1 MFELSLILLFII
13 LSLVIFNSFSSDIKW
28 FFSPF
33 IYSSV
38 SKFISVIYLSKG
50 SIYMWE
56 FGRTSISDFSF
67 IYFFIGM
74 SALGFGAY
82 HFIFLCANYF
92 EPQFPRIYIIAK
104 LLALFG
110 IICTIGI
117 IVTPADVKSLY
128 LLHNTFAYWVFYTDL
143 KILALFTWFF
153 FRIKDYF
160 VARILLISTIL
171 IGLYIFF
178 LEYGPQP
185 WMDYQ
190 ALKLHATAQKLAV
203 LVLVIAVWTMTASK
217 KLSYDK
223 IN

>member
-1 MFELSLILLFII
+1 MASLFYGGGNYIFTDTSSYSFTTNFLSDLGR
-13 LSLVIFNSFSSDIKW
+13 LSSHSGNSNI
-28 FFSPF
+28 
-33 IYSSV
+33 
-38 SKFISVIYLSKG
+38 
-50 SIYMWE
+50 
-56 FGRTSISDFSF
+56 TSF

-190 ALKLHATAQKLAV
+190 ALRLHATAQKLAV
-203 LVLVIAVWTMTASK
+203 LVLIIAVWTMTASK

>member
-1 MFELSLILLFII
+1 MASLFYGGGNYIFTDTSSYSFTTNFLSDLGR
-13 LSLVIFNSFSSDIKW
+13 LSSHSGNSNI
-28 FFSPF
+28 
-33 IYSSV
+33 
-38 SKFISVIYLSKG
+38 
-50 SIYMWE
+50 
-56 FGRTSISDFSF
+56 TSF

-190 ALKLHATAQKLAV
+190 ALRLHATAQKLAV

>member
-1 MFELSLILLFII
+1 MTLVKQTRFLLIIFLSSLFMASLFYGGGNYIFTDTSSYSFTTNF
-13 LSLVIFNSFSSDIKW
+13 LSDLGRLSSHSGNSNI
-28 FFSPF
+28 
-33 IYSSV
+33 
-38 SKFISVIYLSKG
+38 
-50 SIYMWE
+50 
-56 FGRTSISDFSF
+56 TSF

-190 ALKLHATAQKLAV
+190 ALRLHATAQKLAV

>member
-1 MFELSLILLFII
+1 MTLVKQTRFLLIIFLSSLFMASLFYGGGNYIFTDTTSYSFTTNF
-13 LSLVIFNSFSSDIKW
+13 LSDLGRLSSHSGNSN
-28 FFSPF
+28 
-33 IYSSV
+33 
-38 SKFISVIYLSKG
+38 IS
-50 SIYMWE
+50 
-56 FGRTSISDFSF
+56 SF

-190 ALKLHATAQKLAV
+190 ALRLHATAQKLAV

>member
-1 MFELSLILLFII
+1 MTLVKQTRFLLIIFLSSLFMASLFYGGGNYIFTDTSSYSFTTNF
-13 LSLVIFNSFSSDIKW
+13 LSDLGRLSSHSGNSNI
-28 FFSPF
+28 
-33 IYSSV
+33 
-38 SKFISVIYLSKG
+38 
-50 SIYMWE
+50 
-56 FGRTSISDFSF
+56 TSF

-74 SALGFGAY
+74 STLGFGAY

-190 ALKLHATAQKLAV
+190 ALRLHATAQKLAV

>member
-1 MFELSLILLFII
+1 MTLVKQTRFLLIIFLSSLFMASLFYGGGNYIFTDTSSYSFTTNF
-13 LSLVIFNSFSSDIKW
+13 LSDLGRLSSHSGNSNI
-28 FFSPF
+28 
-33 IYSSV
+33 
-38 SKFISVIYLSKG
+38 
-50 SIYMWE
+50 
-56 FGRTSISDFSF
+56 TSF

-190 ALKLHATAQKLAV
+190 ALRLHAKAQKLAV

>member
-1 MFELSLILLFII
+1 MTLVKQTRFLLIIFLSSLFMASLFYGGGNYIFTDTTSYSFTTNF
-13 LSLVIFNSFSSDIKW
+13 LSDLGRLSSHSGNSNI
-28 FFSPF
+28 
-33 IYSSV
+33 
-38 SKFISVIYLSKG
+38 
-50 SIYMWE
+50 
-56 FGRTSISDFSF
+56 TSF

-190 ALKLHATAQKLAV
+190 ALRLHATAQKLAV

>member
-1 MFELSLILLFII
+1 MTLVKQTRFLLIIFLSSLFMASLFYGGGNYIFTDTSSYSFTTNFLSDLGRLSSHSGNSNII
-13 LSLVIFNSFSSDIKW
+13 
-28 FFSPF
+28 
-33 IYSSV
+33 
-38 SKFISVIYLSKG
+38 
-50 SIYMWE
+50 
-56 FGRTSISDFSF
+56 SF

-143 KILALFTWFF
+143 KILTLFTWFF

>member
-1 MFELSLILLFII
+1 MTLVKQTRFLLIIFLSSLFMASLFYGGGNYIFTDTSSYSFTTNF
-13 LSLVIFNSFSSDIKW
+13 LSDLGRLSSHSGNSNI
-28 FFSPF
+28 
-33 IYSSV
+33 
-38 SKFISVIYLSKG
+38 
-50 SIYMWE
+50 
-56 FGRTSISDFSF
+56 TSF

-190 ALKLHATAQKLAV
+190 ALRLHATAQKIAV

>member
-1 MFELSLILLFII
+1 MTLVKQTRFLLIIFLSSLFMASLFYGGGNYIFTDTTSYSFTTNF
-13 LSLVIFNSFSSDIKW
+13 LSDLGRLSSHSGNSN
-28 FFSPF
+28 
-33 IYSSV
+33 
-38 SKFISVIYLSKG
+38 IS
-50 SIYMWE
+50 
-56 FGRTSISDFSF
+56 SF

-190 ALKLHATAQKLAV
+190 ALRLHATAQKLAV
-203 LVLVIAVWTMTASK
+203 LVLVIAVWSMTASK

>member
-1 MFELSLILLFII
+1 MTLVKQTRFLLIIFLSSLFMASLFYGGGNYIFTDTTSYSFTTNF
-13 LSLVIFNSFSSDIKW
+13 LSDLGRMSSHSGNSNI
-28 FFSPF
+28 
-33 IYSSV
+33 
-38 SKFISVIYLSKG
+38 
-50 SIYMWE
+50 
-56 FGRTSISDFSF
+56 TSF

-190 ALKLHATAQKLAV
+190 ALRLHATAQKLAV

>member
-1 MFELSLILLFII
+1 MTLVKQTRFLFII
-13 LSLVIFNSFSSDIKW
+13 FLSSLFMASLFYGGGNYIFTDTSSYSFTTNFLSDLGRLSSHSGNSNI
-28 FFSPF
+28 
-33 IYSSV
+33 I
-38 SKFISVIYLSKG
+38 
-50 SIYMWE
+50 
-56 FGRTSISDFSF
+56 SF

-82 HFIFLCANYF
+82 HFIFLCSNYF

-128 LLHNTFAYWVFYTDL
+128 FLHYNFAYWVFYTDL

>member
-1 MFELSLILLFII
+1 MTLVKQTRFLFII
-13 LSLVIFNSFSSDIKW
+13 FLSSLFMASLFYGGGNYIFTDTSSYSFTTNFLSDLGRLSSHSGNSN
-28 FFSPF
+28 
-33 IYSSV
+33 
-38 SKFISVIYLSKG
+38 IS
-50 SIYMWE
+50 
-56 FGRTSISDFSF
+56 SF

-203 LVLVIAVWTMTASK
+203 LVLVIAVWSMTASK